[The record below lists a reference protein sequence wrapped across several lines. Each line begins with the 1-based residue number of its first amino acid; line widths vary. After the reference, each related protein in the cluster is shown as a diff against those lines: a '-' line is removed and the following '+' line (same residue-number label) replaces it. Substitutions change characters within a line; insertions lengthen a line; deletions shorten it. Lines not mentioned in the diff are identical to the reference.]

1 MVKLTEDM
9 IVARTRVSDLGGVKK
24 LNCWGADIDD
34 VSVLKKCHNVE
45 MLSLSLNSIDSLSD
59 FQHCKK
65 LQELFLRKNHIN
77 SLRELLWLKDLG
89 RLKNLWLAENPCSE
103 GNENHY
109 RQTVIHNLPQLEKLD
124 NIAISSQERAE
135 ALRFGEG
142 VGEADQD
149 DGDSLADYNRRM
161 SIEELEDLRSEHGEN
176 NHVQQD
182 DEEDYQR
189 RFSSVSGPDDNQD
202 TVGCEY
208 NLGSRYQ
215 QTQQHSS
222 QYQQQQQHYQQEE
235 RTSLM
240 QQSNSLLRTGSSGR
254 MSVSSYNPGSEMA
267 LMSRHQQ
274 EMVNNNQRP
283 QQRTSYFDDTR
294 SSVSEYRPAPSGQFR
309 SPGSVYSISG
319 SGPMGFRGERS
330 GHGPDLGRHS
340 ALQRPQR
347 SRNSNILSSILC
359 LIKEIDIPSLEVVE
373 VAVRCRMEEL
383 DD

>member
-9 IVARTRVSDLGGVKK
+9 IVARTRVSDLAGVKK

-89 RLKNLWLAENPCSE
+89 KLKNLWLAENPCCGGG
-103 GNENHY
+103 GNENQY

-124 NIAISSQERAE
+124 NVAISSQERAE
-135 ALRFGEG
+135 ALRYGEG
-142 VGEADQD
+142 VGEVDQD
-149 DGDSLADYNRRM
+149 DGDSLADISRRM
-161 SIEELEDLRSEHGEN
+161 SIEELEDLRSEHGD
-176 NHVQQD
+176 NHHVHQHNHD
-182 DEEDYQR
+182 EDYHR
-189 RFSSVSGPDDNQD
+189 RFSSVSGPDDQD
-202 TVGCEY
+202 LVGSEY
-208 NLGSRYQ
+208 NSGSQYQ
-215 QTQQHSS
+215 HAQQQSS
-222 QYQQQQQHYQQEE
+222 QYHQYQQQQYQHQQEE

-240 QQSNSLLRTGSSGR
+240 QQSSSLLRTGSSGR
-254 MSVSSYNPGSEMA
+254 MSVSSYTPGSEMA
-267 LMSRHQQ
+267 LMSPP
-274 EMVNNNQRP
+274 EMLNNNQR
-283 QQRTSYFDDTR
+283 QQRSSYFDDTR
-294 SSVSEYRPAPSGQFR
+294 SSVSEYRPAHAQSGNFR
-309 SPGSVYSISG
+309 SPGSHVYSISG
-319 SGPMGFRGERS
+319 SRGERPS
-330 GHGPDLGRHS
+330 HGPDLGRHS